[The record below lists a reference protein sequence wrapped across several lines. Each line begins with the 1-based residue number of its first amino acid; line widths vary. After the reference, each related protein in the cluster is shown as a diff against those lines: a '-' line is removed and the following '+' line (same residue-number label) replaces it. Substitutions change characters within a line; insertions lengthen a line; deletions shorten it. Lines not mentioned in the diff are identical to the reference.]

1 MSFHHGDSA
10 AKEFIYQ
17 GQVQTLSPKS
27 NITMMNVF
35 THIGLLYNLNGQVC
49 SMFTFLGFVFILS
62 PYCLA
67 VNAQWIGSFIFINNV
82 FSSWCFC
89 FKWIYSSSPGSN
101 PVTKIKYYY
110 DACVHIGSLYIHNGQ
125 VCIFTFLGFV
135 FIILFPYC
143 LALNT

>member
-49 SMFTFLGFVFILS
+49 SMFTFLGFVFIL
-62 PYCLA
+62 
-67 VNAQWIGSFIFINNV
+67 F
-82 FSSWCFC
+82 
-89 FKWIYSSSPGSN
+89 
-101 PVTKIKYYY
+101 
-110 DACVHIGSLYIHNGQ
+110 H
-125 VCIFTFLGFV
+125 
-135 FIILFPYC
+135 YC
-143 LALNT
+143 LALNTQWLGSYIFNNNDFSSW